1 MHPYISELSPS
12 LAKKS
17 SAPPL
22 LVFSPSEWD
31 LPLDVLIV
39 PGVSKSTWEMPREE
53 KDKKVFAFVWSLLLM
68 ETGL

>member
-22 LVFSPSEWD
+22 LVLSPSEWD

-53 KDKKVFAFVWSLLLM
+53 KDKKVFAFVWSLLLI